1 MLIKCLKIL
10 DFIRLHRFN
19 RKNTSWYNMC
29 YKMSSFVFSHCIAPW
44 KTSQECKTSLFWSW
58 NSRASGMEHDI
69 STIGD
74 ILVNLSNC
82 LNFATGKSTG
92 KQQKE
97 FLRLYVHLKS
107 YYSTVTVASIVL
119 ILEAPQ
125 SRLFGVQCSAHVLP
139 KIYITLYVSQ
149 SKFVWPMHI
158 FAPFIYQLLGVP

>member
-1 MLIKCLKIL
+1 MYSATA
-10 DFIRLHRFN
+10 LHHEKH
-19 RKNTSWYNMC
+19 RKSAKPHYFGHGTRGHRGW
-29 YKMSSFVFSHCIAPW
+29 
-44 KTSQECKTSLFWSW
+44 
-58 NSRASGMEHDI
+58 
-69 STIGD
+69 STISQPSVT
-74 ILVNLSNC
+74 LVNLSNC
-82 LNFATGKSTG
+82 LNFATGKLTG

-125 SRLFGVQCSAHVLP
+125 SRLFGVQRSAHVLP